1 MPLRNTYLI
10 PATAIGTHALTEKK
24 LLSIQIRKE
33 TNSAAHAPFS
43 CHDSG
48 HGFVWFRYFKLSVS
62 QWHTQCQISRA
73 KHLWPEPRRD
83 PTPFTRTCASRM
95 APCLRQTSIIFRQ
108 VEILLAHRRSKWT
121 NSEAG
126 NSNIS
131 IYYAFNVRL
140 IAKSWQPYACL
151 NSQNYQLSSSAW
163 HTKFHGISNL
173 QTVTFLW
180 FLW

>member
-1 MPLRNTYLI
+1 MRNTYLI
-10 PATAIGTHALTEKK
+10 PSPSVKKPCWKLATAIGTHALTEKNCFPSK
-24 LLSIQIRKE
+24 SEKKPILQHTPRFLVMTLDMDSFDFGTLIICFPM
-33 TNSAAHAPFS
+33 AH
-43 CHDSG
+43 
-48 HGFVWFRYFKLSVS
+48 
-62 QWHTQCQISRA
+62 WHTQCQISRA

-95 APCLRQTSIIFRQ
+95 APCLHQTSIIFRQ
-108 VEILLAHRRSKWT
+108 VEILLAHRPSQWT

-151 NSQNYQLSSSAW
+151 Q
-163 HTKFHGISNL
+163 
-173 QTVTFLW
+173 
-180 FLW
+180 